1 MKVIKLAA
9 DEINKEY
16 SVTFENG
23 ETFDNLRLINAI
35 EIVAVKGPDGKNIL
49 EPHVRNSYL
58 KNFRN

>member
-16 SVTFENG
+16 KVTFENG
-23 ETFDNLRLINAI
+23 ETFDSLKLINAI
-35 EIVAVKGPDGKNIL
+35 EIVTVKGPNGENIL

-58 KNFRN
+58 KNFRD